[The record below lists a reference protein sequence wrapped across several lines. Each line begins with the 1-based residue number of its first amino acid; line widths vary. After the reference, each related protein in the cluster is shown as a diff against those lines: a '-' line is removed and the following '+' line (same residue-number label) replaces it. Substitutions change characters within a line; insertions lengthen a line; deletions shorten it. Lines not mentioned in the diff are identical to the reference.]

1 MGNCIH
7 HQHKK
12 SFSWLPTTLTH
23 NHDDHDCGCVKCYLS
38 SIVSTTKIEFVW
50 IIEYILL
57 FTVFNSESNLFKN
70 FILLNFTRPRSPPEF
85 I

>member
-1 MGNCIH
+1 MGNCT

-70 FILLNFTRPRSPPEF
+70 FILLNSTRPRSPPEF

>member
-1 MGNCIH
+1 MGNCT

-12 SFSWLPTTLTH
+12 SFSWLPTALTH

-70 FILLNFTRPRSPPEF
+70 FILLNSTRPRSPPEF

>member
-1 MGNCIH
+1 MGNCT

-38 SIVSTTKIEFVW
+38 DIVSTTKIEFVW
-50 IIEYILL
+50 II
-57 FTVFNSESNLFKN
+57 
-70 FILLNFTRPRSPPEF
+70 
-85 I
+85 

>member
-1 MGNCIH
+1 MGKCT

-12 SFSWLPTTLTH
+12 SFSWLPTSITH
-23 NHDDHDCGCVKCYLS
+23 NHHDHDCGCVKCYLS
-38 SIVSTTKIEFVW
+38 DIVSTAKIEFVW

-57 FTVFNSESNLFKN
+57 FTVFNSESNRLRD
-70 FILLNFTRPRSPPEF
+70 FILLNSTRPRSPPEF

>member
-70 FILLNFTRPRSPPEF
+70 FILLNSTRPRSPPEF

>member
-1 MGNCIH
+1 MGNCT

-57 FTVFNSESNLFKN
+57 FTVFNSESNRFKN
-70 FILLNFTRPRSPPEF
+70 FILLNSTRPRSPPEF

>member
-1 MGNCIH
+1 MGNCT

-12 SFSWLPTTLTH
+12 SFSWLPTALTH

-38 SIVSTTKIEFVW
+38 DIVSTSKIKFVW
-50 IIEYILL
+50 VIEYVLVFIN
-57 FTVFNSESNLFKN
+57 FNSESNRLKDYF
-70 FILLNFTRPRSPPEF
+70 LCSSSRPRSPPAY

>member
-1 MGNCIH
+1 MGKCT

-70 FILLNFTRPRSPPEF
+70 FILLNSTRPRSPPEF

>member
-1 MGNCIH
+1 MANCTH
-7 HQHKK
+7 HQHKT
-12 SFSWLPTTLTH
+12 FSWLPTAIIH

-38 SIVSTTKIEFVW
+38 DIVSTAKIEFVW

-57 FTVFNSESNLFKN
+57 FTVFNSESNRFKN
-70 FILLNFTRPRSPPEF
+70 FILLNSTRPRSPPEF

>member
-1 MGNCIH
+1 MGKCT

-57 FTVFNSESNLFKN
+57 FTVFNSESNRFKN
-70 FILLNFTRPRSPPEF
+70 FISLNSTRPRSPPEF

>member
-1 MGNCIH
+1 MGNCT

-23 NHDDHDCGCVKCYLS
+23 NHDDHDCACVKCYLS
-38 SIVSTTKIEFVW
+38 DIVSTSKIEFVW
-50 IIEYILL
+50 VIEYILL
-57 FTVFNSESNLFKN
+57 FILFNSESNRLKDYS
-70 FILLNFTRPRSPPEF
+70 LCSSSRPRSPPAY

>member
-1 MGNCIH
+1 MGNCT

-38 SIVSTTKIEFVW
+38 DIVSTTKIEFVW

-57 FTVFNSESNLFKN
+57 FTVFNSESNRFKS
-70 FILLNFTRPRSPPEF
+70 FILLNSTRPRSPPEF

>member
-1 MGNCIH
+1 MGNCT

-38 SIVSTTKIEFVW
+38 DIVSTSKIEFIWV
-50 IIEYILL
+50 IEYILL
-57 FTVFNSESNLFKN
+57 FILFNSESNRLQNYFLCSS
-70 FILLNFTRPRSPPEF
+70 IRPRSPPAY